1 MTHHAQADHA
11 NASKVSSCGRAP
23 LRVVPS
29 SKPGEPTDSG
39 LTRIDAAAR
48 IRVFEAGNTLFD
60 QGDGFSGLYRVV
72 SGLIGIRIIDE
83 NGHLNLLSF
92 AKPGDIAGQ
101 GPLLLGG
108 GHQTEAVA
116 LQIGHIAYIE
126 PAAARALV
134 RDHADVS
141 STLLRQSARDL
152 ADLQQKHLRMLTQ
165 EAHARLA
172 GLLLLLSLVDDCRAR
187 HEANSCSYIL
197 PLARQDLAE
206 FIGIRAETLSRAVR
220 HLRKLGVAQVNGR
233 EVSIPSLT
241 RLREVSESESQLAFA
256 V

>member
-1 MTHHAQADHA
+1 MTHHAQAEHA
-11 NASKVSSCGRAP
+11 NASKVSPCGRAS
-23 LRVVPS
+23 LRIVPS
-29 SKPGEPTDSG
+29 STPGEPTNSG
-39 LTRIDAAAR
+39 LARIDAAAR

-60 QGDGFSGLYRVV
+60 QGDAFSGLYRVV

-92 AKPGDIAGQ
+92 AKPGDIVGY

-108 GHQTEAVA
+108 SHQTDAVA
-116 LQIGHIAYIE
+116 LQISRVAHID
-126 PAAARALV
+126 PAAGRALV

-172 GLLLLLSLVDDCRAR
+172 GLLLSLVDDCRPR
-187 HEANSCSYIL
+187 HEANGCSYVL

-220 HLRKLGVAQVNGR
+220 HLRELGVAQVNGR

-241 RLREVSESESQLAFA
+241 RLREVSEPEGQLAFA